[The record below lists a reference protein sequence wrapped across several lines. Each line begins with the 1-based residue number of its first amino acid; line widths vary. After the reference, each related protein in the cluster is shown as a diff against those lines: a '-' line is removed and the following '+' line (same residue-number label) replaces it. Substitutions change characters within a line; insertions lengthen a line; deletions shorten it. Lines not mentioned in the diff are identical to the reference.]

1 MGVTKLPATGLAS
14 WAATPSNMLPFSW
27 GWCYMRVRVREL
39 SERLAIALGKH
50 LALKLGSG

>member
-1 MGVTKLPATGLAS
+1 MGVTKLPATGIMQ
-14 WAATPSNMLPFSW
+14 AATPSNMLPFSW